1 MKRSQIVVVVVL
13 VVRKAKLERML
24 SCCSYLVFLYVVFLC
39 SINDSV
45 AEPRSVKEGN
55 YWRLGLSRMC
65 RLGPCF
71 YFSTDEIFLVSVQT
85 LVLFPSFVGALVG
98 ISQIPSW
105 GGISQPQ
112 VKELMQTCPESASS
126 RKLNT

>member
-1 MKRSQIVVVVVL
+1 
-13 VVRKAKLERML
+13 ML
-24 SCCSYLVFLYVVFLC
+24 SCCSYLVFLHVVFPR

-45 AEPRSVKEGN
+45 AEPQSVKEGN
-55 YWRLGLSRMC
+55 YWRLGPSRMC
-65 RLGPCF
+65 CLGPCF
-71 YFSTDEIFLVSVQT
+71 YFSTDEIFLVPMQT

-112 VKELMQTCPESASS
+112 VKELMQTRPESASS